1 VATKPSAPQDTPPSA
16 PIQQKFNPMQL
27 YTEVREELSKVV
39 WPDRQKVISES
50 AAVILIVAASASFV
64 YLVDSF
70 FVFIASKVF

>member
-16 PIQQKFNPMQL
+16 PIQKFNPMQL

>member
-1 VATKPSAPQDTPPSA
+1 VATKPSAPQDTPAPA
-16 PIQQKFNPMQL
+16 PIQKFNPMQL
-27 YTEVREELSKVV
+27 YTEVREELTKVV

-70 FVFIASKVF
+70 FSFIASKVF